1 MAAAG
6 TGSNPDMEIENDNKP
21 INHPKKNEFD
31 LGADFIAFEDSD
43 DEDEPINHP
52 KKNEPSKT
60 GRPPHKG
67 ATNSYF
73 DRPTT
78 EFHGGK
84 RRRPVD
90 EDEDPDEGPMTG
102 PPPGCPWMGHRNYS
116 KMASVPI
123 MLTQE
128 LWDFVDYISPTKE
141 EHQIREYV
149 VRLVRKTVKD
159 LWSNADVV
167 VFGSFDTMLYLPTSD
182 LDIVLLRDGGFNKLD
197 LNRLA
202 SHLRRSGIANEVT
215 VISKAKVPLV
225 KFKESI
231 TGIPV
236 DISFNLTNG
245 IDSGSSHLNLH
256 HEIPALR
263 PLTML
268 VKYFLMIKNHNEVY
282 KGGIGSYT
290 TVIMILSFL
299 QMHPQIQVGNIDPMD
314 NLGVLLI
321 EFFELYGL
329 CFNYTRV
336 GLTVR
341 DNGSYFEKKDMP
353 TNHRQAQKLLLSC
366 IDPNDPTNDTAKGS
380 YSLQRFEKSL
390 RVAYGALTQRYK
402 TGTENSLWMTREC
415 RGSHVQFDDRNRVAA
430 DSKQKSSGVH
440 RSTQV
445 SLIKEVYQVPMHIIR
460 HRQKIAKVFLDG
472 TYQVMFGDP
481 IVHSLDLKT
490 V

>member
-21 INHPKKNEFD
+21 YHHPKKKN
-31 LGADFIAFEDSD
+31 LIFE
-43 DEDEPINHP
+43 
-52 KKNEPSKT
+52 NEPSKT

-116 KMASVPI
+116 KMAS
-123 MLTQE
+123 E

-245 IDSGSSHLNLH
+245 IDSGQVISTYIN
-256 HEIPALR
+256 EIPALR

-353 TNHRQAQKLLLSC
+353 TNHRSGRSGQAQKLLLSC

-380 YSLQRFEKSL
+380 YSLQKIREVFAG
-390 RVAYGALTQRYK
+390 AYGALTQARV
-402 TGTENSLWMTREC
+402 SS
-415 RGSHVQFDDRNRVAA
+415 SHVQFDDRNRVAA
-430 DSKQKSSGVH
+430 DSKQKSSGLH

>member
-1 MAAAG
+1 
-6 TGSNPDMEIENDNKP
+6 
-21 INHPKKNEFD
+21 
-31 LGADFIAFEDSD
+31 
-43 DEDEPINHP
+43 
-52 KKNEPSKT
+52 
-60 GRPPHKG
+60 
-67 ATNSYF
+67 
-73 DRPTT
+73 
-78 EFHGGK
+78 
-84 RRRPVD
+84 
-90 EDEDPDEGPMTG
+90 MTG

-167 VFGSFDTMLYLPTSD
+167 VFGSFDTMLYLPTSCY
-182 LDIVLLRDGGFNKLD
+182 K
-197 LNRLA
+197 
-202 SHLRRSGIANEVT
+202 VT
-215 VISKAKVPLV
+215 VISKAKVPLGQ
-225 KFKESI
+225 FKESI

-245 IDSGSSHLNLH
+245 IDSGQVISTYIN
-256 HEIPALR
+256 EIPALR

-268 VKYFLMIKNHNEVY
+268 VKYFLMIQNHNEVY

-290 TVIMILSFL
+290 DGHHDPQLPAK
-299 QMHPQIQVGNIDPMD
+299 HPQIQVGNIDPMD

-336 GLTVR
+336 GLT
-341 DNGSYFEKKDMP
+341 
-353 TNHRQAQKLLLSC
+353 
-366 IDPNDPTNDTAKGS
+366 
-380 YSLQRFEKSL
+380 
-390 RVAYGALTQRYK
+390 RYK
-402 TGTENSLWMTREC
+402 PGPRTLMDDKRVSS
-415 RGSHVQFDDRNRVAA
+415 SHVQFDDRNRVAA
-430 DSKQKSSGVH
+430 DSKQKSSGLH

>member
-182 LDIVLLRDGGFNKLD
+182 LDIQ
-197 LNRLA
+197 
-202 SHLRRSGIANEVT
+202 ST
-215 VISKAKVPLV
+215 LV

-245 IDSGSSHLNLH
+245 IDSVP
-256 HEIPALR
+256 IPALR

-268 VKYFLMIKNHNEVY
+268 NHNEVY

-341 DNGSYFEKKDMP
+341 DNDMP
-353 TNHRQAQKLLLSC
+353 TNHRSGRSGQAQKLLLSC

-380 YSLQRFEKSL
+380 YSLQKIREVFAG
-390 RVAYGALTQRYK
+390 AYGALTQAVQNRD
-402 TGTENSLWMTREC
+402 RELFMDDK
-415 RGSHVQFDDRNRVAA
+415 RVSSSHVQFDDRNRVAA
-430 DSKQKSSGVH
+430 DSKQKSSGLH

>member
-1 MAAAG
+1 
-6 TGSNPDMEIENDNKP
+6 
-21 INHPKKNEFD
+21 
-31 LGADFIAFEDSD
+31 
-43 DEDEPINHP
+43 
-52 KKNEPSKT
+52 
-60 GRPPHKG
+60 
-67 ATNSYF
+67 
-73 DRPTT
+73 
-78 EFHGGK
+78 
-84 RRRPVD
+84 
-90 EDEDPDEGPMTG
+90 
-102 PPPGCPWMGHRNYS
+102 PPPRCPWMGHRNYS
-116 KMASVPI
+116 KMASAPM

-149 VRLVRKTVKD
+149 VRLVRKTVRD
-159 LWSNADVV
+159 LWPNADVV

-182 LDIVLLRDGGFNKLD
+182 LDLVLLRDGGFHKLD

-202 SHLRRSGIANEVT
+202 SHLRRSGIANAVT

-231 TGIPV
+231 TLIPV

-245 IDSGSSHLNLH
+245 IDSGQVISTYIK
-256 HEIPALR
+256 EIPALR

-353 TNHRQAQKLLLSC
+353 TNHQSGRSGQAQKLLLSC

-380 YSLQRFEKSL
+380 YSLQKIREVFAG
-390 RVAYGALTQRYK
+390 AYGALTQA
-402 TGTENSLWMTREC
+402 
-415 RGSHVQFDDRNRVAA
+415 VQNR
-430 DSKQKSSGVH
+430 
-440 RSTQV
+440 
-445 SLIKEVYQVPMHIIR
+445 
-460 HRQKIAKVFLDG
+460 
-472 TYQVMFGDP
+472 
-481 IVHSLDLKT
+481 
-490 V
+490 

>member
-245 IDSGSSHLNLH
+245 IDSGQVISTYIN
-256 HEIPALR
+256 EIPALR

-353 TNHRQAQKLLLSC
+353 TNHRSGRSGQAQKLLLSC

-380 YSLQRFEKSL
+380 YSLQKIREVFAG
-390 RVAYGALTQRYK
+390 AYGALTQAVQNRD
-402 TGTENSLWMTREC
+402 RELFMDDK
-415 RGSHVQFDDRNRVAA
+415 RVSSSHVQFDDRNRVAA
-430 DSKQKSSGVH
+430 DSKQKSSGLH

-472 TYQVMFGDP
+472 TYPSHVWRSNCP
-481 IVHSLDLKT
+481 
-490 V
+490 

>member
-52 KKNEPSKT
+52 KKNEPPT
-60 GRPPHKG
+60 PHKG

-202 SHLRRSGIANEVT
+202 SIYGALGLRMKLLSSPKPKYLGQIQ
-215 VISKAKVPLV
+215 
-225 KFKESI
+225 ESI

-245 IDSGSSHLNLH
+245 IDSGQVISTYIN
-256 HEIPALR
+256 EIPALR

-353 TNHRQAQKLLLSC
+353 TNHRSELLLSC

-380 YSLQRFEKSL
+380 YSLQKIREVFAG
-390 RVAYGALTQRYK
+390 AYGALTQAVQNRD
-402 TGTENSLWMTREC
+402 RELFMDDK
-415 RGSHVQFDDRNRVAA
+415 RVSSSHVQFDDRNRVAA
-430 DSKQKSSGVH
+430 DSKQKSSGLH

>member
-21 INHPKKNEFD
+21 TNHPKKNEFD

-43 DEDEPINHP
+43 DED
-52 KKNEPSKT
+52 EPSKT

-141 EHQIREYV
+141 EHQIQEYV

-245 IDSGSSHLNLH
+245 IDSGQVISTYIN
-256 HEIPALR
+256 EIPALR

-353 TNHRQAQKLLLSC
+353 TNHRSGRSGQAQKLLLSC

-380 YSLQRFEKSL
+380 YSLQKIREVFAG
-390 RVAYGALTQRYK
+390 AYGALTQAVQNRD
-402 TGTENSLWMTREC
+402 RELFMDDK
-415 RGSHVQFDDRNRVAA
+415 RVSSSHVQFDDRNRVAA
-430 DSKQKSSGVH
+430 DSKQKSSGLH

>member
-116 KMASVPI
+116 KMAS
-123 MLTQE
+123 E

-167 VFGSFDTMLYLPTSD
+167 VFGSFDTMLYLPTS
-182 LDIVLLRDGGFNKLD
+182 F
-197 LNRLA
+197 
-202 SHLRRSGIANEVT
+202 T

-245 IDSGSSHLNLH
+245 IDSGQVISTYIN
-256 HEIPALR
+256 EIPALR

-290 TVIMILSFL
+290 T
-299 QMHPQIQVGNIDPMD
+299 VGNIDPMD

-353 TNHRQAQKLLLSC
+353 TNHRSGRSGQAQKLLLSC

-380 YSLQRFEKSL
+380 YSLQKIREVFAG
-390 RVAYGALTQRYK
+390 AYGALTQARV
-402 TGTENSLWMTREC
+402 SS
-415 RGSHVQFDDRNRVAA
+415 SHVQFDDRNRVAA
-430 DSKQKSSGVH
+430 DSKQKSSGLH

>member
-1 MAAAG
+1 
-6 TGSNPDMEIENDNKP
+6 
-21 INHPKKNEFD
+21 
-31 LGADFIAFEDSD
+31 
-43 DEDEPINHP
+43 
-52 KKNEPSKT
+52 
-60 GRPPHKG
+60 
-67 ATNSYF
+67 
-73 DRPTT
+73 
-78 EFHGGK
+78 
-84 RRRPVD
+84 
-90 EDEDPDEGPMTG
+90 MTG

-123 MLTQE
+123 MLTRNFGTCRLPQPNQGGAS
-128 LWDFVDYISPTKE
+128 DPGIC
-141 EHQIREYV
+141 REAGSE
-149 VRLVRKTVKD
+149 D
-159 LWSNADVV
+159 GQGLWSNADVV
-167 VFGSFDTMLYLPTSD
+167 VFGSFDTMLYLPTSCYKGPCHPHNQRHFYHLVTWTSYCCGMGD
-182 LDIVLLRDGGFNKLD
+182 LTKLD

-245 IDSGSSHLNLH
+245 IDSGQVISTYIN
-256 HEIPALR
+256 EIPALR

-341 DNGSYFEKKDMP
+341 DNDMP
-353 TNHRQAQKLLLSC
+353 TNHRSGRSGQAQKLLLSC

-380 YSLQRFEKSL
+380 YSLQKIREVFAG
-390 RVAYGALTQRYK
+390 AYGALTQAVQNRD
-402 TGTENSLWMTREC
+402 RELFMDDK
-415 RGSHVQFDDRNRVAA
+415 RVSSSHVQFDDRNRVAA
-430 DSKQKSSGVH
+430 DSKQKSSGLH

>member
-52 KKNEPSKT
+52 KKN
-60 GRPPHKG
+60 
-67 ATNSYF
+67 
-73 DRPTT
+73 
-78 EFHGGK
+78 GGK
-84 RRRPVD
+84 RRDDQSYDRPSSW
-90 EDEDPDEGPMTG
+90 M
-102 PPPGCPWMGHRNYS
+102 PWMGHRNYS

-167 VFGSFDTMLYLPTSD
+167 VFGSFDTMLYLPQATLLSSSD

-245 IDSGSSHLNLH
+245 IDSGQVISTYIN
-256 HEIPALR
+256 EIPALR

-341 DNGSYFEKKDMP
+341 DNDMP
-353 TNHRQAQKLLLSC
+353 TNHRSGRSGQAQKLLLSC

-380 YSLQRFEKSL
+380 YSLQKIREVFAG
-390 RVAYGALTQRYK
+390 AYGALTQAVQNRD
-402 TGTENSLWMTREC
+402 RELFMDDK
-415 RGSHVQFDDRNRVAA
+415 RVSSSHVQFDDRNRVAA
-430 DSKQKSSGVH
+430 DSKQKSSGLH

>member
-52 KKNEPSKT
+52 KKN
-60 GRPPHKG
+60 
-67 ATNSYF
+67 
-73 DRPTT
+73 
-78 EFHGGK
+78 GGK

-245 IDSGSSHLNLH
+245 IDSGQVISTYIN
-256 HEIPALR
+256 EIPALR

-268 VKYFLMIKNHNEVY
+268 VKYFLMIKNHNEV
-282 KGGIGSYT
+282 
-290 TVIMILSFL
+290 FL
-299 QMHPQIQVGNIDPMD
+299 QMHLKSRVGNIDPMD

-341 DNGSYFEKKDMP
+341 DNGSYFEKKRYADQSP
-353 TNHRQAQKLLLSC
+353 VWSFRTSTELLLSC
-366 IDPNDPTNDTAKGS
+366 IDPNDPTTTRPKAHTHYK
-380 YSLQRFEKSL
+380 RFENGTKPGPRIFMDDK
-390 RVAYGALTQRYK
+390 RV
-402 TGTENSLWMTREC
+402 SS
-415 RGSHVQFDDRNRVAA
+415 SHVQFDDRNRVAA
-430 DSKQKSSGVH
+430 DSKQKSSGLH

-445 SLIKEVYQVPMHIIR
+445 S
-460 HRQKIAKVFLDG
+460 
-472 TYQVMFGDP
+472 
-481 IVHSLDLKT
+481 
-490 V
+490 